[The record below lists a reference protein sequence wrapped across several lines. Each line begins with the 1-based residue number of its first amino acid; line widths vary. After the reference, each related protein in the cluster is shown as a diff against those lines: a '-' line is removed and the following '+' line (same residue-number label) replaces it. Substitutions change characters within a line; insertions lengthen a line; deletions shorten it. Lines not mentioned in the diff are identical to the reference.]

1 MHVCIPS
8 CLEFG
13 VRLPGVGER
22 PIHFTP
28 VPDVVLIRRGGLLP
42 VSFTGRSS
50 CAVGLRLWL
59 AGLMLLPAGCS
70 SVVSD
75 RTPVASRSGNLV
87 SDDDEDHYRVQA
99 SQASQSIISEPA
111 LMTAPPLEMAPRTI
125 RDRGQDEPWNL
136 ALVEAVHI
144 AIRNNPLIRANAQF
158 LSPSN
163 PLYANAD
170 QAPSIFD
177 VALRQTGVLFGDRGE
192 EAALADFMPTF
203 NTSLALGRSQ
213 DVQNN
218 FFLGGGLL
226 PGSTLVT
233 DNGDFN
239 ARVDQQLLTGGTF
252 SIIHNWDYLQSNQP
266 GLLFPSTYTGILG
279 AELRQPLLAGAGVEF
294 TEIAGPIGLRNNL
307 QSGVAQGIRIAQIN
321 ERITTVDFELSIR
334 ALALEVGEVYWQL
347 FQAFR
352 EYDAFV
358 KVRDSAYDVW
368 QQVAAN
374 EDALGGA
381 VVAQAEQTYL
391 ESRSRAETALGTTY
405 ETETRLR
412 RLMGLPVADGRLL
425 RPNAIPHTADISP
438 DWHLV
443 LSDALM
449 YRTELQRQ
457 KLHIQSF
464 DWQLQA
470 ARSLVQPRLD
480 FVGGYQL
487 NGFGDHLIASGTDDG
502 ITERGYNSAY
512 GSLVRG
518 TQQAWNMGLQFSM
531 PIGFRGE
538 QAQVRNLELRLA
550 KARAALA
557 SQEGEIRYELTNVLQ
572 TIARWYTLMQT
583 NETRVQAVQRQ
594 VDALEAEYHAGR
606 GDRSTIDLLLRAR
619 SSLASAQSEYF
630 RSLAGYNTALWDL
643 DYRRGTILLNNQ
655 VQFESVIAQ
664 R

>member
-1 MHVCIPS
+1 
-8 CLEFG
+8 
-13 VRLPGVGER
+13 
-22 PIHFTP
+22 
-28 VPDVVLIRRGGLLP
+28 
-42 VSFTGRSS
+42 
-50 CAVGLRLWL
+50 
-59 AGLMLLPAGCS
+59 
-70 SVVSD
+70 VVSD
-75 RTPVASRSGNLV
+75 RTSVSASRTIV
-87 SDDDEDHYRVQA
+87 SDDDEDHYRVKAANA
-99 SQASQSIISEPA
+99 SQTLVTEPPVI
-111 LMTAPPLEMAPRTI
+111 TAPPLEMAPRTV

-136 ALVEAVHI
+136 ALIEAVHI

-158 LSPSN
+158 LSPGN
-163 PLYANAD
+163 PLLDNPD
-170 QAPSIFD
+170 QNPSVFD
-177 VALRQTGVLFGDRGE
+177 IALQQTGILFGSRGE
-192 EAALADFMPTF
+192 EAALSDFMPQLSS
-203 NTSLALGRSQ
+203 SLSVGRDM

-233 DNGDFN
+233 DNGQFN
-239 ARVDQQLLTGGTF
+239 ARVDQQLITGGTF
-252 SIIHNWDYLQSNQP
+252 SIVHNWDYLQSNQP
-266 GLLFPSTYTGILG
+266 GLLFPSTYTGALG
-279 AELRQPLLAGAGVEF
+279 AELRQPLLAGAGVEY
-294 TEIAGPIGLRNNL
+294 TEIAGPIALRNNL

-321 ERITTVDFELSIR
+321 ERIAAVDFELGIK

-352 EYDAFV
+352 EYEAFV

-391 ESRSRAETALGTTY
+391 ESRSRAETALATVY

-425 RPNAIPHTADISP
+425 RPNAIPQTGDSSL
-438 DWHLV
+438 DWHVV
-443 LSDALM
+443 LSDALI

-457 KLHIQSF
+457 KLNIQSF

-470 ARSLVQPRLD
+470 ARSLLQPRLD

-487 NGFGDHLIASGTDDG
+487 NGFGDDLIASSTDDG
-502 ITERGYNSAY
+502 ITQRGYNSAY
-512 GSLVRG
+512 GSLFRG
-518 TQQAWNMGLQFSM
+518 SQQAWNLGLSFSM

-557 SQEGEIRYELTNVLQ
+557 AQEGEVRYELSNAMQ
-572 TIARWYTLMQT
+572 MMARWYTLMQT

-619 SSLASAQSEYF
+619 SALATAQSEYF
-630 RSLAGYNTALWDL
+630 RSLASYNSALWDL

-655 VQFESVIAQ
+655 IQFESVVAL